1 VDDLEGA
8 QEGMH
13 VMAESQSSGPGTE
26 SRSPGP
32 GKSTADAAVNE
43 LKKQIAQRN
52 EAAHKEWRKRRDA
65 REKAKLADLRK
76 WQQL

>member
-1 VDDLEGA
+1 
-8 QEGMH
+8 
-13 VMAESQSSGPGTE
+13 MAESQSPGPGTD

>member
-1 VDDLEGA
+1 
-8 QEGMH
+8 
-13 VMAESQSSGPGTE
+13 MAESE
-26 SRSPGP
+26 SPGP

-52 EAAHKEWRKRRDA
+52 EAAHKAWRKKRTE
-65 REKAKLADLRK
+65 REQAKLADMRK

>member
-1 VDDLEGA
+1 
-8 QEGMH
+8 
-13 VMAESQSSGPGTE
+13 MAEPN
-26 SRSPGP
+26 SPGP

-52 EAAHKEWRKRRDA
+52 EEAHKAWRKKRTA
-65 REKAKLADLRK
+65 REKEKLADLRK